1 MTGLLLERV
10 DPAEFADVLK
20 SLADFADNKTAIA
33 DLQNS
38 ARARRPAHKKTC
50 SHDFPADPGSF
61 LSMTFS

>member
-33 DLQNS
+33 DCRT
-38 ARARRPAHKKTC
+38 APVRDGRRIKKRVPTI
-50 SHDFPADPGSF
+50 FQRILGLF
-61 LSMTFS
+61 FQ